1 MLNLLILQYKDRSL
15 EREYRLKT
23 NEKNLILHRFLY
35 ALSIPFYLIFA
46 LIDIVAV
53 NNLLNLFWIIRFG
66 IYTPVALI
74 ALVATLS
81 PHYYKYN
88 QFVLWFV
95 AFVGAVGMLILTF
108 AGSSQGFYSYK
119 YGFLFALIF
128 FTILSKLRFL
138 NILIGVIP
146 LVFSYWV
153 ISIIYPVVPSDVNLD
168 SMVLF
173 GCVSAMGLIASY
185 FYEYSERKQFY
196 YQKLLEQESI
206 KVSALNDE
214 LENKVI
220 QRTQLL
226 NNANKKLLNLN
237 EKLSA
242 SEYTFRMLFDE
253 SMDAILIEDSGKII
267 NCNRSLVKLMG
278 YNQKNDLIGKSLWS
292 FYATEDEAVI
302 ASLQKTIENYEN
314 REDESFKWWMKQK
327 NDRSFL
333 AEIKIT
339 KVLIDGKKVSHMLIR
354 DITERFELEQKM
366 EYLSYHDQ
374 LTGLYNRRFFI
385 EELTRLDVERN
396 LPICLIFADVN
407 GLKLINDSFGHSSG
421 DELLKSV
428 AEEMKKECRSDE
440 IIARLGGDE
449 FVMLLPKTT
458 DEDGNGMLQ
467 RLKCQIEN
475 LSINNVQISI
485 AFGHAT
491 KTDKAISM
499 TETLERA
506 EKNMY
511 RMKNK
516 ESTSVRLKLLA
527 GITAWNN
534 QFGEEKKR

>member
-23 NEKNLILHRFLY
+23 NEKNIVLHRFLY

-46 LIDIVAV
+46 LVDVVAV
-53 NNLLNLFWIIRFG
+53 NNLLSLFWIIRFG
-66 IYTPVALI
+66 IYTPVASI
-74 ALVATLS
+74 ALVSTLS
-81 PHYYKYN
+81 PHYYKFN
-88 QFVLWFV
+88 QLILWIV

-138 NILIGVIP
+138 NILIGVAP
-146 LVFSYWV
+146 LVLSYWLV
-153 ISIIYPVVPSDVNLD
+153 ALIYPVVPPDVNLD
-168 SMVLF
+168 SVVLF
-173 GCVSAMGLIASY
+173 SCVSIMGLIASY

-196 YQKLLEQESI
+196 YQKLLEQESL
-206 KVSALNDE
+206 KVNALNDE

-226 NNANKKLLNLN
+226 NNANKKLLSLN

-253 SMDAILIEDSGKII
+253 SMDAILIEDSGQII

-292 FYATEDEAVI
+292 FYASDNDELI
-302 ASLQKTIENYEN
+302 ASLQKTVENYEN
-314 REDESFKWWMKQK
+314 REDVSFKWWMKHK
-327 NDRSFL
+327 TDRSFL

-339 KVLIDGKKVSHMLIR
+339 RVLIDGKKVSHMLIR

-374 LTGLYNRRFFI
+374 LTGLYNRRFFT

-396 LPICLIFADVN
+396 LPICIIFADVN

-428 AEEMKKECRSDE
+428 AEVMKNECRSDE
-440 IIARLGGDE
+440 IISRLGGDE

-458 DEDGNGMLQ
+458 DEDGEGMLQ
-467 RLKCQIEN
+467 RLKNQIEN

-491 KTDKAISM
+491 KVDKAFSIK
-499 TETLERA
+499 ETLERA

-511 RMKNK
+511 QMKNK
-516 ESTSVRLKLLA
+516 ESTDVRLKLLS

-534 QFGEEKKR
+534 QFKDEKKR